1 MPGKTTPNISRRSAL
16 KDKPTPGAR
25 TSWSAR
31 KALLV
36 ALGIAVFAWL
46 LYLPSTKNEFVW
58 DDVILIGNPEISTLD
73 AATVKRLFTTN
84 FWDVS
89 DATSGMYRPLTSLS
103 FYTDYQL
110 YGNHAAGFHQ
120 TNMLLNA
127 TVCSMVFV
135 VLLAMFSQPFVALC
149 AALCFAVFPMHVQ
162 SVAWISGRTD
172 VIATLFALLSL
183 WFYVRWRKQGRLV
196 PALGS
201 LLCYGLALLG
211 KEVAIVLPAVIL
223 VYELLP
229 TTDPGPKRTNARWL
243 ALLGMCVL
251 TAAYFVVRHFLFHAT
266 VGALPRVTHG
276 FADAAALSFSI
287 VAHYAY
293 KLIYPFRL
301 DPVADFAPPTHFFN
315 RDTLVGVAV
324 VALVVASVIRWR
336 RQAAFV
342 FGVAV
347 IVFGLIPVL
356 QIVPANTVLSEHLL
370 YFPSIGFALLV
381 ALAVGYF
388 LGRRRTA
395 TIAASCALLLACS
408 ARTVMGTLVWKNDF
422 ILFQRA
428 VAISPES
435 PIAHFDFG
443 VSLGLK
449 GRNEEAIAEFRRA
462 TEISPDY
469 ADAWSVMG
477 RTEAELGQHALALEH
492 CARAVEIDPGD
503 ARLVNDLGMMQAQG
517 QDYAAAAQSFRR
529 VLELRPRHAYA
540 RFNLGIAL
548 YQQRDF
554 EGAVREFDAL
564 PNKDEDFPNAWFFL
578 AQCQKLTGNGS
589 EAAAAATRFLSVHTE
604 DDAMAAQAR
613 KIASGVD

>member
-1 MPGKTTPNISRRSAL
+1 M
-16 KDKPTPGAR
+16 
-25 TSWSAR
+25 SWSAR
-31 KALLV
+31 NVLL
-36 ALGIAVFAWL
+36 ASLGIAVFSWL

-58 DDVILIGNPEISTLD
+58 DDIILIGNPEISTLD

-110 YGNHAAGFHQ
+110 YGNNPAGFHQ

-127 TVCSMVFV
+127 AVCSMVF
-135 VLLAMFSQPFVALC
+135 LLLLEMFSQPLTALF
-149 AALCFAVFPMHVQ
+149 AALLFAVFPMHVQ

-183 WFYVRWRKQGRLV
+183 WFYVRWRMNGRV
-196 PALGS
+196 AAALGS
-201 LLCYGLALLG
+201 LGCYVLALLG

-229 TTDPGPKRTNARWL
+229 PTDARPRLTNVRWL
-243 ALLGMCVL
+243 ALLGMGGITVL
-251 TAAYFVVRHFLFHAT
+251 YFVVRHSLFSAA

-276 FADAAALSFSI
+276 FAEAAALSFSI

-293 KLIYPFRL
+293 KLIFPFRI
-301 DPVADFAPPTHFFN
+301 DPVADFAPPTQFFN

-324 VALVVASVIRWR
+324 VALVVACIMRWR
-336 RQAAFV
+336 KNSALI

-347 IVFGLIPVL
+347 IGLGLIPVL
-356 QIVPANTVLSEHLL
+356 QIVPGNTVLSEHLL
-370 YFPSIGFALLV
+370 YFPSFGFALV
-381 ALAVGYF
+381 VGLAVSACIK
-388 LGRRRTA
+388 RWRPA
-395 TIAASCALLLACS
+395 TMATFCVLLLACS
-408 ARTVMGTLVWKNDF
+408 ARTVMGTLIWKNDF

-428 VAISPES
+428 VAMSPES

-443 VSLGLK
+443 VSLGL
-449 GRNEEAIAEFRRA
+449 RERYEEALAEFRRA
-462 TEISPDY
+462 TEISPAY

-477 RTEAELGQHALALEH
+477 RTEDKLGRRALAIQH
-492 CARAVEIDPGD
+492 CARAVEIDPTD
-503 ARLVNDLGMMQAQG
+503 ARLVNDLGMMQAQA
-517 QDYAAAAQSFRR
+517 QDYAAAARSFRR
-529 VLELRPRHAYA
+529 VLELRPRHTYA

-554 EGAVREFDAL
+554 EGAAREFEAL
-564 PNKDEDFPNAWFFL
+564 PGKDEDFPNAWFFL
-578 AQCQKLTGNGS
+578 AECQRLMGNTRD
-589 EAAAAATRFLSVHTE
+589 AANAATHFLSVHTE

-613 KIASGVD
+613 KIVSGAE